1 MPKQLILEPYDSAI
15 LRKALRPVPDPL
27 KPEIQSMIA
36 DMLYSIDIAQLGK
49 SAAGMAANQWG
60 LNWQIFLYCPTGNEN
75 SNDVEVV
82 LNPSYRPIHDNQ
94 EEDVAYEGCFSIPKA
109 IQRVSRYT
117 AIAVRYQNPRGE
129 WIDKV
134 LFGWEA
140 RVWQHENDHVLG
152 ILCDSKDHR
161 TLEKIVFENDTTEKA
176 FMEDMRTKR
185 DKK

>member
-1 MPKQLILEPYDSAI
+1 MPKKLILEPYDSAI
-15 LRKALRPVPDPL
+15 LRRALRPVPDPL
-27 KPEIQSMIA
+27 DPEIQSIIA

-60 LNWQIFLYCPTGNEN
+60 LDWQIFLYCPSGNDD
-75 SNDVEVV
+75 DVEVV
-82 LNPSYRPIHDNQ
+82 LNPSYRPIRDGQ

-117 AIAVRYQNPRGE
+117 AIAVRYQNQQGE

-152 ILCDSKDHR
+152 ILCDAKEHR
-161 TLEKIVFENDTTEKA
+161 TLEKIVFDDDAAEKA
-176 FMEDMRTKR
+176 FMEDVRAKR
-185 DKK
+185 NKE